1 MSIRLNQYELNIE
14 IIDIVKYIKQLL
26 EANHINKLN
35 IINDRHDNIQ
45 ISCPIHKEGLE
56 KKASAT
62 ILKHDKITY
71 NGKNIPAGTVHCF
84 TCGYSTDIVGFIR
97 DCLNISYKSAEQL
110 LFNIANS
117 KKLILNER
125 NINPLLISNNR
136 ESIQYISKEELQ
148 NYAYI
153 HKYMFQR
160 KLTIDIINKFEVGY
174 DPQTDCLTFPVYE
187 NGKCLFVAKR
197 KIKYK
202 QFIMPNINPKPIYGL
217 DYITSKEVIICES
230 VINALT
236 CWVYGYQAIALFG
249 TGSYY
254 QLKVLQQS
262 DIRSF
267 ILMFDGD
274 LAGRSGAD
282 RFKSFIKDKFIL
294 DILLPIGKDV
304 NDLSREEFKNLLT
317 ERNLIR

>member
-1 MSIRLNQYELNIE
+1 MSITLNGYDLNIE
-14 IIDIVKYIKQLL
+14 VIDVVKYIKQLL
-26 EANHINKLN
+26 DANHINKLN
-35 IINDRHDNIQ
+35 IINDKYDNIQ

-56 KKASAT
+56 RKASAT
-62 ILKHDKITY
+62 VLKQDKVTY
-71 NGKNIPAGTVHCF
+71 SGNIIPAGTVHCF
-84 TCGYSTDIVGFIR
+84 TCGYSTNIVGFIR

-110 LFNIANS
+110 LFNITSS
-117 KKLILNER
+117 KKLIVNER
-125 NINPLLISNNR
+125 DIKPLLISNNR

-197 KIKYK
+197 KVKYK

-217 DYITSKEVIICES
+217 DYITQKEVIICES

-254 QLKVLQQS
+254 QLKILQQS

-274 LAGRSGAD
+274 LAGRAGAD

-304 NDLSREEFKNLLT
+304 NDLSKEEFQNLLA
-317 ERNLIR
+317 ERNLIK

>member
-1 MSIRLNQYELNIE
+1 MSITLNGYDLNIE
-14 IIDIVKYIKQLL
+14 VIDVIKYIKQLL
-26 EANHINKLN
+26 DANHINKLN
-35 IINDRHDNIQ
+35 IINDKYDNIQ

-71 NGKNIPAGTVHCF
+71 NGKSIPAGTVHCF
-84 TCGYSTDIVGFIR
+84 TCGYSANIVGFIR

-110 LFNIANS
+110 LFNITSS
-117 KKLILNER
+117 KKLIVNER
-125 NINPLLISNNR
+125 DIKPLLISNNR

-197 KIKYK
+197 KVKYK

-217 DYITSKEVIICES
+217 DYITQKEVIICES

-254 QLKVLQQS
+254 QLKILQQS

-274 LAGRSGAD
+274 LAGRAGAD

-294 DILLPIGKDV
+294 DILLPVGKDV
-304 NDLSREEFKNLLT
+304 NDLSKEEFQNLLA